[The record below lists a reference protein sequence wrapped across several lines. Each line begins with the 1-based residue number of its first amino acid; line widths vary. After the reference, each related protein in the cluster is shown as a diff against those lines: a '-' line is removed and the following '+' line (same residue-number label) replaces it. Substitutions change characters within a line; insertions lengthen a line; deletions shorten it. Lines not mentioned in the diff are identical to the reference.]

1 MLNTTRRQW
10 QRQAIALA
18 LAPWC
23 LPIAQPQDVAR
34 HWKTSP
40 FALGVASGSPRADGV
55 VLWTRLLIDEADRRT
70 GANSGAANG
79 SVTDPVT
86 VRWELFADDAMRQLV
101 RQGQVVTDATRGHS
115 VHVPLR
121 DLPAG
126 RDYWYRFTCGDATS
140 AVGRTRTAAVP
151 ADSACARRPRP
162 PTRPCSA
169 CAWPWPRASTLSR
182 DSTLPTVTWPS
193 NHWTSC
199 SLSVTTSTRA
209 PIRAFRFARPRAH
222 DARGVPTT
230 LRAVQA

>member
-55 VLWTRLLIDEADRRT
+55 VLWTRLLIDEADRRM

-79 SVTDPVT
+79 SVADPVT

-140 AVGRTRTAAVP
+140 AVGRTRTAP
-151 ADSACARRPRP
+151 AADAPVQRLGLALGGVVRAALPMWACCK
-162 PTRPCSA
+162 CSRK
-169 CAWPWPRASTLSR
+169 RASN
-182 DSTLPTVTWPS
+182 PTWWWALQPAAWSVLCMPVAKLVP
-193 NHWTSC
+193 SC
-199 SLSVTTSTRA
+199 SELPRRWKSPPS
-209 PIRAFRFARPRAH
+209 PIGPCPF
-222 DARGVPTT
+222 
-230 LRAVQA
+230 